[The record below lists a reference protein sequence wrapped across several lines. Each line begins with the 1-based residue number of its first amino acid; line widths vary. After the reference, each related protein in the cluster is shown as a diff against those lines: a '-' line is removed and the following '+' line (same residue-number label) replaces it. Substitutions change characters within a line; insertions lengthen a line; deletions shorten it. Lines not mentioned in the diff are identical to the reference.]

1 MIRAIIGDYRTAV
14 SLSVLVLLKTYLDMI
29 ALREGPDAVPAS
41 WLILYLSFAMS
52 AVAWFLG
59 VAMID
64 VVGEQPL
71 WPAIAGYVLS
81 ILFYGAVIYV
91 FGFAERLLQAI
102 SAIIA
107 CGSILTI
114 AFVAEYSILAPF
126 VGTRVAGGI
135 GTLIL
140 FWSVPVKGHIV
151 ALAIQQHWFVGITIV
166 IAAFILQLGFES
178 AFNVRT

>member
-1 MIRAIIGDYRTAV
+1 M
-14 SLSVLVLLKTYLDMI
+14 LVLLKTYLDMI
-29 ALREGPDAVPAS
+29 ALRKGPDAVPAS
-41 WLILYLSFAMS
+41 WLVLYLSFGMS

-59 VAMID
+59 IAIID
-64 VVGEQPL
+64 VLGEQPL
-71 WPAIAGYVLS
+71 WPAIGGYVLS
-81 ILFYGAVIYV
+81 LFFYCAVIVV
-91 FGFAERLLQAI
+91 FGFPNRLLQTL

-107 CGSILTI
+107 CGSILTVVFI
-114 AFVAEYSILAPF
+114 AEYSLFAPF
-126 VGTRVAGGI
+126 FGNELAGII

-151 ALAIQQHWFVGITIV
+151 AHAIQQHWFVGITIA